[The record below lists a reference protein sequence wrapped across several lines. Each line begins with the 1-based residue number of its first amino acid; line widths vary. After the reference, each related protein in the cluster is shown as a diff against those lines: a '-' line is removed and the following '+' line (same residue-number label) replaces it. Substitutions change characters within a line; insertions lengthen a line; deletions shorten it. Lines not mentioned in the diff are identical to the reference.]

1 MAEKLS
7 GIEMMLNSLMRAAG
21 FDPKEVV
28 GQMTT
33 VVKAMQD
40 GLSSV
45 DNRLNMVM
53 EAQKIILANQAA
65 MQRDMHIIKC
75 ALGINDPKPLLIN
88 GAHAP
93 EEGDQINDPS

>member
-28 GQMTT
+28 GQMST

-40 GLSSV
+40 GLASV
-45 DNRLNMVM
+45 DTRLNCVM
-53 EAQKIILANQAA
+53 ENQKIILANQAS
-65 MQRDMHIIKC
+65 MQRDLHIIKC
-75 ALGINDPKPLLIN
+75 ALGVNDPQPLLSN

-93 EEGDQINDPS
+93 EEGDTENDAP